1 MRILFLTTSY
11 PAYKGHHQSPFIHSL
26 AKTLV
31 KLGNEVRV
39 IAPNYKESITLY
51 EEIDGVKV
59 NRFSGF
65 EELVSGGGI
74 ASNVKSSFDIAYNF
88 PRFVFAMKKEAGKF
102 VNDYDV
108 IHAQWILSG
117 LAGVLLKKK
126 KPLILTTRGADMENK
141 GFITNRIIKYVLEN
155 CDYITPNNEHQVKPI
170 RELVT
175 KPIETV
181 PNGIDTKLFGTKF
194 NDRKK
199 YRKKLNLPERKTILF
214 VGWLIP
220 RKDPETMIR
229 AFSKLPSLMQLTSKK
244 APQLVIIGS
253 GILENEMKNLA
264 NELNVNDDVIFAG
277 SKSPEEMY
285 NWYGAANMFVLPS
298 LSEGRPNV
306 ILEAM
311 ASELPIV
318 ATNID
323 GTNEVIRD
331 GKNGLLVPV
340 KDVGA
345 LAKAM
350 TKILKSKELTLK
362 LSKAARE
369 DIVNRGYTWESC
381 AKKYIEIYN
390 KAITF

>member
-1 MRILFLTTSY
+1 MKILFLTTSY

-155 CDYITPNNEHQVKPI
+155 CDYITPNNEHQP
-170 RELVT
+170 ELIKKIVDRPLQT
-175 KPIETV
+175 I
-181 PNGIDTKLFGTKF
+181 PNGVDIELFNKRDKKKL
-194 NDRKK
+194 RKE
-199 YRKKLNLPERKTILF
+199 LNLPEKTTLLF

-220 RKDPETMIR
+220 RKDPETLIR
-229 AFSKLPSLMQLTSKK
+229 AFAQLKK
-244 APQLVIIGS
+244 DVQLVIVGS

-264 NELNVNDDVIFAG
+264 NELKINDDIIFAG
-277 SKSPEEMY
+277 AKSPEEMY
-285 NWYGAANMFVLPS
+285 SWYGAANMFALPS

-318 ATNID
+318 ATNIG

-331 GKNGLLVPV
+331 GKNGLLFPV
-340 KDVGA
+340 KDVDA

-350 TKILKSKELTLK
+350 TKILKDKKLTPA
-362 LSKAARE
+362 LSKSARD
-369 DIVNRGYTWESC
+369 DIVNMGYTWESC

>member
-1 MRILFLTTSY
+1 
-11 PAYKGHHQSPFIHSL
+11 
-26 AKTLV
+26 
-31 KLGNEVRV
+31 
-39 IAPNYKESITLY
+39 
-51 EEIDGVKV
+51 
-59 NRFSGF
+59 
-65 EELVSGGGI
+65 
-74 ASNVKSSFDIAYNF
+74 
-88 PRFVFAMKKEAGKF
+88 
-102 VNDYDV
+102 
-108 IHAQWILSG
+108 
-117 LAGVLLKKK
+117 
-126 KPLILTTRGADMENK
+126 
-141 GFITNRIIKYVLEN
+141 
-155 CDYITPNNEHQVKPI
+155 
-170 RELVT
+170 
-175 KPIETV
+175 
-181 PNGIDTKLFGTKF
+181 
-194 NDRKK
+194 
-199 YRKKLNLPERKTILF
+199 
-214 VGWLIP
+214 
-220 RKDPETMIR
+220 
-229 AFSKLPSLMQLTSKK
+229 MQLTSKK

-381 AKKYIEIYN
+381 AKKYIDIYN

>member
-181 PNGIDTKLFGTKF
+181 PNGIDTKLFSTKF

-199 YRKKLNLPERKTILF
+199 YRKKLKLPEKNYFVCWLAHSAERSRNYDSCIL
-214 VGWLIP
+214 
-220 RKDPETMIR
+220 
-229 AFSKLPSLMQLTSKK
+229 
-244 APQLVIIGS
+244 
-253 GILENEMKNLA
+253 
-264 NELNVNDDVIFAG
+264 
-277 SKSPEEMY
+277 
-285 NWYGAANMFVLPS
+285 
-298 LSEGRPNV
+298 
-306 ILEAM
+306 
-311 ASELPIV
+311 
-318 ATNID
+318 
-323 GTNEVIRD
+323 
-331 GKNGLLVPV
+331 
-340 KDVGA
+340 
-345 LAKAM
+345 
-350 TKILKSKELTLK
+350 
-362 LSKAARE
+362 
-369 DIVNRGYTWESC
+369 
-381 AKKYIEIYN
+381 
-390 KAITF
+390 